1 MPNTISA
8 VSVRNSCTAFRTPHA
23 RSDAKIDTS
32 FDRIVLFDALRKN
45 ADAIRRV
52 GERAVEEARR
62 LGVPCHYMDADVC
75 AGIIREMPDGS
86 RQRVELRDGRE
97 IAVESL

>member
-1 MPNTISA
+1 M
-8 VSVRNSCTAFRTPHA
+8 
-23 RSDAKIDTS
+23 
-32 FDRIVLFDALRKN
+32 FDKLREN

-52 GERAVEEARR
+52 GERAVQEARR
-62 LGVPCHYMDADVC
+62 LGVPSHHVDATVC

-97 IAVESL
+97 IVVESLRAR